1 MLRDRRCGALLL
13 SAMALALGA
22 SAFLPSVATAK
33 TGAERGSPASHA
45 FAAATL
51 RRTVAA
57 EYLKLTSE
65 IVHGYAS
72 SSERY
77 YSEGVWHNGDPT
89 CWYCNVGPAVG
100 AAYLAETEPAMFAV
114 AVDSFNRAIAE
125 YRLPNG
131 SFMGESPPIQSAA
144 FGVLLGMAY
153 VRLAP
158 ELDPATLA
166 LWQESLAGIANYL
179 NADRALTWYA
189 NGNINASYAAAVYF
203 AWRATGDQKYL
214 EEYNAELQF
223 MVAPPG
229 NLWLGFGLVITQPPT
244 QADGSDGM
252 GFLTE
257 GSPPGWDPEY
267 SHLQL
272 DWLSALYSAS
282 DDPRVQRLLN
292 LILNQELTRV
302 NTSTFILNA
311 TGGTRKNEMMAFTS
325 AALPLLVI
333 DHNRPELEPLL
344 PAAFARLSSEYY
356 ATLHYT
362 EHNFYRGVALWL
374 APILLASSRERP
386 VVPPGSGTPLVGGAT
401 PAPGE
406 APSGAASALA
416 APASRLPAG
425 SSVPSLPPAAHA
437 SAPIPHVPPR
447 VLAATRLQQVQAL
460 EIPGLE
466 YAFATSSAL
475 DEGVVA
481 AQNGTPLAFAA
492 VACTQTC
499 TISIRPLL
507 VIHQSGEQTPVIV
520 QTNLR
525 ASRVTLHAGQVLVSR
540 VLVPRLALQDAR
552 HGHSTFVRLRLTAL
566 AHGSALQ
573 GRSAFFRVITR

>member
-1 MLRDRRCGALLL
+1 MMRARRYGAPLL
-13 SAMALALGA
+13 SAVALALGA
-22 SAFLPSVATAK
+22 CALLPSGAA
-33 TGAERGSPASHA
+33 GRAAAERRSPAAHA
-45 FAAATL
+45 VAATTT
-51 RRTVAA
+51 RRTVGA

-89 CWYCNVGPAVG
+89 CWYCNFGPAVG
-100 AAYLAETEPAMFAV
+100 AAYLAETEPAMFVVAV
-114 AVDSFNRAIAE
+114 ASLNRAIAE

-131 SFMGESPPIQSAA
+131 SFVGESPAIDSAA

-158 ELDPATLA
+158 QLDPATLA
-166 LWQESLAGIANYL
+166 LWQEALAGIANYL
-179 NADRALTWYA
+179 SADRALTWYA
-189 NGNINASYAAAVYF
+189 NGNINASYAAALYF
-203 AWRATGDQKYL
+203 AWRATGTQKYL

-229 NLWLGFGLVITQPPT
+229 NLWLGFGLVITQAPT
-244 QADGSDGM
+244 QANGSDGM

-272 DWLSALYSAS
+272 DWLAALYSAS
-282 DDPRVQRLLN
+282 DDPRVLRLLN

-302 NTSTFILNA
+302 NTSTFILDA
-311 TGGTRKNEMMAFTS
+311 MGGTRKNEMMAFTS
-325 AALPLLVI
+325 ASLPLLVI
-333 DHNRPELEPLL
+333 DRDRPELESLL
-344 PAAFARLSSEYY
+344 PAAFTRLSSEYY

-386 VVPPGSGTPLVGGAT
+386 VVPPGSGTPLVGGAA

-406 APSGAASALA
+406 AASG
-416 APASRLPAG
+416 LPAG
-425 SSVPSLPPAAHA
+425 ASLPSAPSSARV
-437 SAPIPHVPPR
+437 SAPIPNVPAS
-447 VLAATRLQQVQAL
+447 VLAATHLQQVQAL

-466 YAFATSSAL
+466 YAFATPSAL
-475 DEGVVA
+475 DDGVVA
-481 AQNGTPLAFAA
+481 ARNGTRLAFAA

-499 TISIRPLL
+499 AIGIRPLL
-507 VIHQSGEQTPVIV
+507 VVHERGEGTPVIV
-520 QTNLR
+520 QTNLT

-540 VLVPRLALQDAR
+540 VLIPSLALQDAR
-552 HGHSTFVRLRLTAL
+552 RGHSTFVRLRLTAL

-573 GRSAFFRVITR
+573 GRSVFFRVLWR

>member
-1 MLRDRRCGALLL
+1 MLRARRYGAQLL
-13 SAMALALGA
+13 STVALALGA
-22 SAFLPSVATAK
+22 CVFLPCVAAAK
-33 TGAERGSPASHA
+33 TGAERPSSAPHA
-45 FAAATL
+45 VAAAAL
-51 RRTVAA
+51 RRTVGA

-77 YSEGVWHNGDPT
+77 YSEGVWYNGDPT

-114 AVDSFNRAIAE
+114 AVDSINHAIAE

-131 SFMGESPPIQSAA
+131 SFVGESPAISSAA

-166 LWQESLAGIANYL
+166 LWQEALAGIANYL

-189 NGNINASYAAAVYF
+189 NGNINASYAAALYF
-203 AWRATGDQKYL
+203 AWRATGNQKYL

-282 DDPRVQRLLN
+282 DDPRVLRLLN

-311 TGGTRKNEMMAFTS
+311 MGGTRKNEMMVFTS

-333 DHNRPELEPLL
+333 DRDRPDLESLL
-344 PAAFARLSSEYY
+344 PAAFVRLSSEYY

-362 EHNFYRGVALWL
+362 EHNYYRGVALWL

-386 VVPPGSGTPLVGGAT
+386 VVPPGSGKPLVGGAT

-406 APSGAASALA
+406 AVSEANSVLDGPTSRP
-416 APASRLPAG
+416 PAD
-425 SSVPSLPPAAHA
+425 SSVPSLPPAAQA
-437 SAPIPHVPPR
+437 SAPIPDVRPQ
-447 VLAATRLQQVQAL
+447 VLGAIHLQRVQAL

-466 YAFATSSAL
+466 YAFATPSAL
-475 DEGVVA
+475 DDGVVA
-481 AQNGTPLAFAA
+481 VQHGNLAFAA
-492 VACTQTC
+492 LACTQTC
-499 TISIRPLL
+499 TIEIRPLL
-507 VIHQSGEQTPVIV
+507 VIHQSGEQTPVIF
-520 QTNLR
+520 QTNLTSSS
-525 ASRVTLHAGQVLVSR
+525 ATLHAGQVLVSR
-540 VLVPRLALQDAR
+540 VLVPSLALQDAR
-552 HGHSTFVRLRLTAL
+552 RGHSTFVRLRLTAL

-573 GRSAFFRVITR
+573 GRSAFFRVLWR